1 VPRRV
6 WAAAGWQVAGRIVG
20 SACTLAMLV
29 LLGRHLADDDFGR
42 LTFWL
47 AVFLVLDGIVD
58 FGAGQVAVQRSAAA
72 PAELAPTLRTARR
85 ARLGT
90 ATLVVVA
97 TSAVAFAVEGAE
109 GPFVALA
116 ALYQLSHVL
125 ELSTIGWR
133 NAIRWRSP
141 TIVRAGAS
149 IASLLCVL
157 ALRATGEAR
166 PLPYLLAIAV
176 GSTLGNVALHVAGR
190 RGLPDTRGVDAA
202 PLRPFLAASIPIG
215 AAAVCQQLYFHV
227 DNVFVRAIEGEET
240 VGHYNVAVRIMGL
253 SFMGAVFAATA
264 ALPWLARAHRDG
276 RLLRAAGSLALA
288 SGALG
293 AAVTATLFPLRAF
306 VLGWFGE
313 GFAEAEVALGWLLL
327 AGFAVHLGA
336 PLLTAVV
343 ARGAGRTVLVVS
355 GVGLAINLAGNALL
369 VPRIGMNGAAAAT
382 LATEAWVA
390 AAALVA
396 LLRGDRGRG

>member
-1 VPRRV
+1 
-6 WAAAGWQVAGRIVG
+6 
-20 SACTLAMLV
+20 M
-29 LLGRHLADDDFGR
+29 
-42 LTFWL
+42 
-47 AVFLVLDGIVD
+47 
-58 FGAGQVAVQRSAAA
+58 
-72 PAELAPTLRTARR
+72 
-85 ARLGT
+85 
-90 ATLVVVA
+90 
-97 TSAVAFAVEGAE
+97 
-109 GPFVALA
+109 
-116 ALYQLSHVL
+116 
-125 ELSTIGWR
+125 
-133 NAIRWRSP
+133 
-141 TIVRAGAS
+141 
-149 IASLLCVL
+149 
-157 ALRATGEAR
+157 
-166 PLPYLLAIAV
+166 
-176 GSTLGNVALHVAGR
+176 
-190 RGLPDTRGVDAA
+190 
-202 PLRPFLAASIPIG
+202 RPFLAASIPIG

-227 DNVFVRAIEGEET
+227 DNVFVRALEGDET

-293 AAVTATLFPLRAF
+293 ALVTATLFPLRAF

-313 GFAEAEVALGWLLL
+313 GFVEAEVALGWLLA

-369 VPRIGMNGAAAAT
+369 VPRIGMDGAAAAT

-396 LLRGDRGRG
+396 LLRGEGRAPADQNAQLAPNTRLRPGRF